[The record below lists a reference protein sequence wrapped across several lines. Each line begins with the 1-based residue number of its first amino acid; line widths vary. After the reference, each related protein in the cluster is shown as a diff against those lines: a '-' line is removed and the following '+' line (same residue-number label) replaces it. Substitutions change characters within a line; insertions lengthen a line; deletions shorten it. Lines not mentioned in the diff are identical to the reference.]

1 MPKTIR
7 LQVDRVAA
15 DLAAERLRQ
24 EGIPAQVVSDSD
36 LLGAFGTPMAFSL
49 VVPADYEQ
57 LARKILAEVNRQT
70 KMRPHQRR
78 ETDR

>member
-1 MPKTIR
+1 MIR

-36 LLGAFGTPMAFSL
+36 LLAVAGVPMSFSL
-49 VVPADYEQ
+49 VVPADLERR
-57 LARKILAEVNRQT
+57 ARRVLDEV
-70 KMRPHQRR
+70 KAGRR
-78 ETDR
+78 R